1 MKKHLITLSLLLTI
15 SLLSFGQIK
24 ESLRSS
30 CVMSA
35 GANAK
40 FLKDF
45 VVQLGNDA
53 VQNDLR
59 YKANIA
65 LWKNTKYRFSLC
77 SADDSKGKLI
87 LNIKDD
93 GNKLIQSSYDKKTG
107 KTYPFIDFICQ
118 KSGMYQLNYDF
129 TNGQQGSGVGVV
141 SMVK

>member
-1 MKKHLITLSLLLTI
+1 MKKYIITFSFFLTI
-15 SLLSFGQIK
+15 CLLSYGQEK
-24 ESLRSS
+24 DALRSS

-45 VVQLGNDA
+45 VIQLGNDA
-53 VQNDLR
+53 EQKDFR
-59 YKANIA
+59 FKANIA
-65 LWKNTKYRFSLC
+65 LWKNTKYRFNLC
-77 SADDSKGKLI
+77 SANDSKGQLI

-93 GNKLIQSSYDKKTG
+93 ANKVILSSFDKKTG
-107 KTYPFIDFICQ
+107 KTYPYVDFTCQ
-118 KSGMYQLNYDF
+118 KSGMYQLSYDF

>member
-1 MKKHLITLSLLLTI
+1 MKKQLITLSLLLTF
-15 SLLSFGQIK
+15 SLLSFSQGK
-24 ESLRSS
+24 DELRSS

-53 VQNDLR
+53 AQNDFR

-65 LWKNTKYRFSLC
+65 LWKNTKYRFNLC
-77 SADDSKGKLI
+77 SATDSKGLLI
-87 LNIKDD
+87 LNVKDD
-93 GNKLIQSSYDKKTG
+93 GNKVILSSFDKKSG
-107 KTYPFIDFICQ
+107 KTYPYIDFICQ
-118 KSGMYQLNYDF
+118 KSGMYQLSYDF